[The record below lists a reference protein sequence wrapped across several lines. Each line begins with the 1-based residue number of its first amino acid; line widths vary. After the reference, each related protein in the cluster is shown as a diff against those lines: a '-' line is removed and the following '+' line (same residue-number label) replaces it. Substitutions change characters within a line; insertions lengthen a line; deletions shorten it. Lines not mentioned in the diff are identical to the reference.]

1 MFTYNSFTDGLFI
14 FKESTI
20 KVAGKAGKKPDKAKS
35 DKPSTAKSGQ
45 KSEKKVRIKY
55 KVKRA
60 TTTGSGYVSLLWLFI
75 NLAFYFICVLVD

>member
-1 MFTYNSFTDGLFI
+1 MFTYDSLTNGLFI

-20 KVAGKAGKKPDKAKS
+20 KVAGKAGKKQDKAKS

-55 KVKRA
+55 KVKEQQPA
-60 TTTGSGYVSLLWLFI
+60 LGMLVYWFVLLFSS
-75 NLAFYFICVLVD
+75 FCVFT

>member
-1 MFTYNSFTDGLFI
+1 M

-20 KVAGKAGKKPDKAKS
+20 KVAGKVGKKQEKVKS

-55 KVKRA
+55 KVKTA
-60 TTTGSGYVSLLWLFI
+60 TTTSTWHVSLLFL
-75 NLAFYFICVLVD
+75 LKLT

>member
-1 MFTYNSFTDGLFI
+1 MFTYDSLTNGLFI

-20 KVAGKAGKKPDKAKS
+20 KVAGKAGKKQDKAKS

-55 KVKRA
+55 KVKR
-60 TTTGSGYVSLLWLFI
+60 TTTDTGHVSLLVCFTI
-75 NLAFYFICVLVD
+75 

>member
-1 MFTYNSFTDGLFI
+1 M

-20 KVAGKAGKKPDKAKS
+20 KVAGKVGKKQEKVKS

-55 KVKRA
+55 KVKRE
-60 TTTGSGYVSLLWLFI
+60 TTASTWHVS
-75 NLAFYFICVLVD
+75 